1 MLNEKVIWIQTFVN
15 NIDQINVTSNKKIYS
30 HEFYKVI
37 LNSILNYFHSFR
49 LVELQCPV
57 PVH

>member
-30 HEFYKVI
+30 HVFYKV
-37 LNSILNYFHSFR
+37 
-49 LVELQCPV
+49 
-57 PVH
+57 